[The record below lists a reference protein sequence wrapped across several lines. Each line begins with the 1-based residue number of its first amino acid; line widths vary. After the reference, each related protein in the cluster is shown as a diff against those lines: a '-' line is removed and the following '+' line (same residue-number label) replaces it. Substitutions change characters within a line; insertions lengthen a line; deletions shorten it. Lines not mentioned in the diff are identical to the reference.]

1 MKLKSYRKRI
11 ETEKKIEVTI
21 KKAEEVLEEQRRLFD
36 EKEAKVEEQ
45 RKKYERQRLASQ
57 DELHKKALEKQ
68 KAIQEVI
75 ARDHQ
80 QEILR
85 KKEFYDKE
93 ARAEQRRQELEREH
107 NIELQLKIQRE
118 LERERHIKNVKKQ
131 MNKIETNRKR
141 RILTQMNQKEMHLYQ
156 TRVERKLSLS
166 QK

>member
-1 MKLKSYRKRI
+1 LKQKN
-11 ETEKKIEVTI
+11 KIEVTI
-21 KKAEEVLEEQRRLFD
+21 KKAEEVLEEQRRLF
-36 EKEAKVEEQ
+36 EVKEAKVEVQ

-57 DELHKKALEKQ
+57 EELHKKALEKQ

-80 QEILR
+80 QEIQK

-107 NIELQLKIQRE
+107 DKELQLKIQRE
-118 LERERHIKNVKKQ
+118 LEKENHNKNVKKQ
-131 MNKIETNRKR
+131 MYKIETSRKR
-141 RILTQMNQKEMHLYQ
+141 RILTQMNHKEKHLYQ
-156 TRVERKLSLS
+156 TRVERNRSLS